1 MIYVTFNYQGK
12 EVGGVLLATY
22 YKKSNTDKQSVK
34 YYLVRLQDEQMVL
47 EILQNDVILT
57 TLNLIAEW
65 IRIAQFKSIDSTDN
79 AVYSDYEGYKD
90 VFEKRF
96 IRV

>member
-1 MIYVTFNYQGK
+1 MIYVTFNHQEK

-22 YKKSNTDKQSVK
+22 YKKSNTDKQAVK
-34 YYLVRLQDEQMVL
+34 YYLVRLQDEQTIL
-47 EILQNDVILT
+47 EIPQNDVILT
-57 TLNLIAEW
+57 TLNLVAEW
-65 IRIAQFKSIDSTDN
+65 IRISQFKSIDSTDN
-79 AVYSDYEGYKD
+79 AVYSNYEGYED